1 METIVW
7 WSAGGKFKSK
17 SKMETIYGGDESLI
31 EEVKRRSAW
40 RGWWWSWRNFPHW
53 WWHWWRRW
61 NSNRWRAVRQSDE
74 KHAEFVELEHLQQ
87 RGLMMQQRC
96 KLQSLRC
103 LKQLQWRRTDSSNF
117 EVGPS
122 MFPEVVPQEQK
133 PRSHSSS
140 RSVQWLC
147 WESST
152 LVGVNFIFFPQIIGQ
167 KEFWCDVCDW
177 MGCRAIPK
185 RDGWMSVWSRKS
197 QMGQISNSPRFWAEV
212 GKTVRRSANV
222 FSQCSWVGWH
232 TDTNQWSVSVT
243 AIYMEKVTDWTCES
257 WWTCHEFQAQIQVK
271 RTAASCIRFL
281 CTDEFD
287 FVLFQRTNFST
298 ARCFPWKTNRQNNIF
313 IRFLTKCFL
322 TTCEGHCFFDGR
334 LGTCV
339 LYSIA
344 TKLLGKCAFR
354 TRFWKYWHFFRSV
367 GNHLVFA
374 GFGSS
379 LHFRKGWIIAVVK
392 PLGWCTLSMSQ

>member
-1 METIVW
+1 MQTAILAVLEATAMEKDWQQQLWGRSKHVSRGCTAGTETAVTQQQPKCTMAMLRIFNPC
-7 WSAGGKFKSK
+7 WS
-17 SKMETIYGGDESLI
+17 
-31 EEVKRRSAW
+31 
-40 RGWWWSWRNFPHW
+40 
-53 WWHWWRRW
+53 
-61 NSNRWRAVRQSDE
+61 
-74 KHAEFVELEHLQQ
+74 EFQIH
-87 RGLMMQQRC
+87 
-96 KLQSLRC
+96 
-103 LKQLQWRRTDSSNF
+103 
-117 EVGPS
+117 
-122 MFPEVVPQEQK
+122 
-133 PRSHSSS
+133 
-140 RSVQWLC
+140 
-147 WESST
+147 
-152 LVGVNFIFFPQIIGQ
+152 FFPQIIGQ

-197 QMGQISNSPRFWAEV
+197 QMGQISNSPRFWAEA

-339 LYSIA
+339 CFIPLRPNSLVSAPFAQGFESI
-344 TKLLGKCAFR
+344 GI
-354 TRFWKYWHFFRSV
+354 FFGV
-367 GNHLVFA
+367 LA
-374 GFGSS
+374 
-379 LHFRKGWIIAVVK
+379 I
-392 PLGWCTLSMSQ
+392 T